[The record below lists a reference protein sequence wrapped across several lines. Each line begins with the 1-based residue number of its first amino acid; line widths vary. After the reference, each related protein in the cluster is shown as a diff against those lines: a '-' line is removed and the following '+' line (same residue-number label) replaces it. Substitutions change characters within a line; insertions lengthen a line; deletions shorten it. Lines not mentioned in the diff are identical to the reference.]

1 MPKQVEGGKESEV
14 SHELESQENGTKV
27 VKENDHKGEGY
38 FCSVC
43 GFDFKFQFKFEVGN
57 GYSLCFQCD
66 PCETRG
72 SGQVPGKKEKRLIM
86 KGKQIWS

>member
-14 SHELESQENGTKV
+14 SHEVESQRNGTKV